1 MRNEKE
7 EVQYI
12 WHDGVRIREDQLV
25 SMAMSA
31 GTYALA
37 EHYVCSL
44 LAHGCACGLAY
55 IINKANEIRECY
67 QVRKYPVPSM
77 DEDSAAPSNKYRV
90 SIEDQIRKKY
100 RRMSPEER
108 ISLLSDCL
116 GSLRANYPKL
126 FRFKNQWQGIYF
138 VVHDRLDASLTQCD
152 FICMAKD
159 ATPAGWPARIAIS
172 GNEFKNMRRDLQI
185 DDCDEMYYEMDY
197 NPHRMLCDTF
207 WEVIKEWICGKKV
220 EE

>member
-1 MRNEKE
+1 M
-7 EVQYI
+7 
-12 WHDGVRIREDQLV
+12 
-25 SMAMSA
+25 
-31 GTYALA
+31 
-37 EHYVCSL
+37 
-44 LAHGCACGLAY
+44 
-55 IINKANEIRECY
+55 
-67 QVRKYPVPSM
+67 PST
-77 DEDSAAPSNKYRV
+77 KYRV

-126 FRFKNQWQGIYF
+126 FRFKNQWQAIYY

-172 GNEFKNMRRDLQI
+172 GNEFKNLRRDLQI

-197 NPHRMLCDTF
+197 NPHRTLCDTF

-220 EE
+220 ED

>member
-1 MRNEKE
+1 MNQIKE

-44 LAHGCACGLAY
+44 LAHGCANGLAY
-55 IINKANEIRECY
+55 IINKANDIREHY

-77 DEDSAAPSNKYRV
+77 DEDSATPSNKYRV

-108 ISLLSDCL
+108 VSLLSDCL

-126 FRFKNQWQGIYF
+126 FRFKNQWQGIYL
-138 VVHDRLDASLTQCD
+138 VIHDRLDGGLSQTD
-152 FICMAKD
+152 FMGMADD
-159 ATPAGWPARIAIS
+159 ATPAGWPERLVIAES
-172 GNEFKNMRRDLQI
+172 VFKNMRRDFRI
-185 DDCDEMYYEMDY
+185 DDPDEAYYEMDY
-197 NPHRMLCDTF
+197 NPYSELCDTF
-207 WEVIKEWICGKKV
+207 WEIVKRQI
-220 EE
+220 

>member
-1 MRNEKE
+1 MNQINE

-44 LAHGCACGLAY
+44 LAHGCANGLAY

-67 QVRKYPVPSM
+67 QVRKFPVPSM
-77 DEDSAAPSNKYRV
+77 DEDSATPSTKYRV
-90 SIEDQIRKKY
+90 SIGDQIGKKY

-126 FRFKNQWQGIYF
+126 FRFKNQWQAIYQ
-138 VVHDRLDASLTQCD
+138 VIRDRLDGGLLQYNFLAIALS
-152 FICMAKD
+152 
-159 ATPAGWPARIAIS
+159 ATPDDWPEGLLI
-172 GNEFKNMRRDLQI
+172 NKNVIKNFGRVMDI
-185 DDCDEMYYEMDY
+185 PDDEAYYELKY
-197 NPHRMLCDTF
+197 NPMGDLCDTF
-207 WEVIKEWICGKKV
+207 WNIIKCEIIGD
-220 EE
+220 EA